1 MTVEFTKFTGK
12 APSIEAIEVTAENIE
27 ELAAWMGADAYSV
40 EKTLVGGRRDV
51 SFNKVEQRPGSP
63 NHPYVNPI
71 VRTSIG
77 SWLVKVPEGIDE
89 HFYDRDT
96 RFYSVSRQTID
107 EFVIQQ
113 RDNGEIDFSAAP
125 YDR

>member
-12 APSIEAIEVTAENIE
+12 APTLEAIEVTSENVE
-27 ELAAWMGADAYSV
+27 EIAVWMGVNSYSV
-40 EKTLVGGRRDV
+40 EKTLVGGERRVTFYIHRGD
-51 SFNKVEQRPGSP
+51 SP
-63 NHPYVNPI
+63 PREYRDPV
-71 VRTSIG
+71 VRTKIG
-77 SWLVKVPEGIDE
+77 DWLVKFPEHIDGNL
-89 HFYDRDT
+89 RDWSD